1 MEVLSNGYSI
11 LKSSLVMLN
20 EFIYFDENQYLR
32 EKCNN
37 YEAINEL
44 TSQFEEAIKSLEQY
58 SKIEQIFLF
67 GNLGN
72 LYRIAGDS
80 KQAVNI
86 LEKSFKLAEES
97 GLKKLKIANL
107 IRLGEAY
114 KYAGQYEEALRL
126 FDLAIRAL
134 TPTDDCDLVDFAL
147 QHKGKCLMELDEW
160 KIALSHFNEA
170 LSIRKRKKEQSL
182 IHSTELAI
190 QFVKE
195 NRN

>member
-1 MEVLSNGYSI
+1 MEVYITDISF

-20 EFIYFDENQYLR
+20 DFIYFDENQYLR

-37 YEAINEL
+37 YVAINEL
-44 TSQFEEAIKSLEQY
+44 TSQFEEAIKSIEQY
-58 SKIEQIFLF
+58 PEIEQIFLF

-72 LYRIAGDS
+72 LYRIAGYS
-80 KQAVNI
+80 KQAINI
-86 LEKSFKLAEES
+86 LEKSFRLAEERD
-97 GLKKLKIANL
+97 LKNFKIANL

-114 KYAGQYEEALRL
+114 KYTGQYEDALRL
-126 FDLAIRAL
+126 FDLAIQAL
-134 TPTDDCDLVDFAL
+134 TPTDDCDLLDFAL

-160 KIALSHFNEA
+160 ELALSHFNEA